1 MDKFYITFTLEVK
14 PCTKVHVHVHVI
26 LKIKVVY

>member
-1 MDKFYITFTLEVK
+1 MDKFYITLTLEVK
-14 PCTKVHVHVHVI
+14 PCTKVHVHVI